1 MIDINLIRENP
12 EEIKK
17 KLAKKLVDVDFTEL
31 LEKDKERKELL
42 YKTDSL
48 KAERNKTSSL
58 VPQLKKEG
66 KDVSAIIEEMKKL
79 GDEIKAN
86 DEKIAEVEAF
96 IQNFLE
102 YLPKETTI
110 HRLAGNGLKQNLIAP
125 KWLGAKFDCL
135 NKIDREFIKRNSHQ
149 GLKFVYN

>member
-12 EEIKK
+12 EEMKK

-42 YKTDSL
+42 YKTDTL

-66 KDVSAIIEEMKKL
+66 KDVSGIIEEMKKL

-102 YLPKETTI
+102 YLPNPPADDLLPGGKENNKEI
-110 HRLAGNGLKQNLIAP
+110 KVFGEKPVFDFEPKHHVDIA
-125 KWLGAKFDCL
+125 
-135 NKIDREFIKRNSHQ
+135 
-149 GLKFVYN
+149 

>member
-12 EEIKK
+12 EEMKK

-66 KDVSAIIEEMKKL
+66 KDVSSIIEEMKKL

-86 DEKIAEVEAF
+86 DEKIAEVDSE
-96 IQNFLE
+96 LE
-102 YLPKETTI
+102 KFFKE
-110 HRLAGNGLKQNLIAP
+110 
-125 KWLGAKFDCL
+125 LG
-135 NKIDREFIKRNSHQ
+135 
-149 GLKFVYN
+149 V